1 MSTETVVF
9 VGDELSEHRFPDGH
23 PVSSI
28 DRQGAF
34 WAEAVVRGLDKHV
47 VIGVPRLATREELER
62 FHTPDYV
69 SWVKL
74 RSEIGDGYLDDR
86 RIRSQR
92 FGQEHQLQQ
101 HLRRIGDDY
110 RNDDGLRGGDTPAFP
125 GVFER
130 GAVVSGTALEG
141 LDRIMKG
148 QTCRTFQPIG
158 GHHHARPSSAAGFCV
173 FNDLGVVIE
182 TLRSRFGVQR
192 VGYVDIDAHHG
203 DGIYYHYEADPELI
217 IVDVHEDGN
226 FLYPGSGHRYEIGR
240 SLAQGTKLNLPLRP
254 GDGDIEFFAAWAE
267 GLSHLRCH
275 TPEFLILQCGAD
287 GLVGD
292 PMTDLCY
299 TPAVHA
305 RVVRELRALAEEM
318 CDGRLMVFGG
328 GGYNPDNV
336 AAAWTNALTALI

>member
-1 MSTETVVF
+1 MSAETFVF
-9 VGDELSEHRFPDGH
+9 VGEELSKYRFPDGH

-34 WAEAVVRGLDKHV
+34 WAEAVVRGLDKRV

-86 RIRSQR
+86 RIRTQR

-101 HLRRIGDDY
+101 HLRRIGNDYLDDS
-110 RNDDGLRGGDTPAFP
+110 DLGGDTPAFP

-130 GAVVSGTALEG
+130 GAAVSGTALEG

-148 QTCRTFQPIG
+148 QTRRTFQPIG

-182 TLRSRFGVQR
+182 TLRTRFGVQR

-203 DGIYYHYEADPELI
+203 DGIYYQYETDPELI
-217 IVDVHEDGN
+217 IVDIHEDGN
-226 FLYPGSGHRYEIGR
+226 FLYPGTGHRYEIGR
-240 SLAQGTKLNLPLRP
+240 GKAQGTKLNLPLQP
-254 GDGDIEFFAAWAE
+254 GDGDGEFFAA
-267 GLSHLRCH
+267 
-275 TPEFLILQCGAD
+275 
-287 GLVGD
+287 
-292 PMTDLCY
+292 CY

-305 RVVRELRALAEEM
+305 RIAFELRAFADER
-318 CDGRLMVFGG
+318 CDGKLMAFGG

-336 AAAWTNALTALI
+336 VAAWTNTLTALI